1 MQAWSSEF
9 RRPLFVGAVLLF
21 GGQQLLRHV
30 LAVPVPALLTAYL
43 GDVVSMPIMLTLA
56 LFAQRRLV
64 AHSRTFV
71 FPASW
76 LLLAW
81 LYVSV
86 WFEVLLPGCSA
97 RAVADPFD
105 VVAYALGTLAFRY
118 WLNRAG
124 EET

>member
-1 MQAWSSEF
+1 M
-9 RRPLFVGAVLLF
+9 FVGAVLLF
-21 GGQQLLRHV
+21 GGQQFLRYV
-30 LAVPVPALLTAYL
+30 LAVPGPALLTAYL
-43 GDVVSMPIMLTLA
+43 GDLTSMPIILTLA

-71 FPASW
+71 FPDSW

-81 LYVSV
+81 LSV
-86 WFEVLLPGCSA
+86 AAWFEVLLSVFSA

-105 VVAYALGTLAFRY
+105 VGAYALGTLAFRH

-124 EET
+124 EETGRQ